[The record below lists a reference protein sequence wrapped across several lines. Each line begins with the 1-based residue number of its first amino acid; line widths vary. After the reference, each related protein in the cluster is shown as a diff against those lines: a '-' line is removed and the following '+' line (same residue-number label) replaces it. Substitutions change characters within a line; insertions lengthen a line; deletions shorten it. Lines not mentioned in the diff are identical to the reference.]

1 MNKKVGC
8 GGKRKFPQNKR
19 LPVITDAIC
28 FINGNGS
35 SGMNQVCDILRYM
48 KTGKL

>member
-19 LPVITDAIC
+19 LPAITDAIC

-35 SGMNQVCDILRYM
+35 SGMNQVCDILRCM